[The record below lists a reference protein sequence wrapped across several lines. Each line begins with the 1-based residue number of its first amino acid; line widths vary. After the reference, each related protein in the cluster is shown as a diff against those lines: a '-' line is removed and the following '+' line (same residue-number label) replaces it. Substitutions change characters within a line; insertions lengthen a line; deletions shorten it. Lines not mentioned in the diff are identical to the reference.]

1 MDDSL
6 ELAKQIADICY
17 DKMAVN
23 TLVLDMRELSVMCD
37 YFVIANA
44 PTRVQIA
51 DITRAVDDAQS
62 AQGRHAQSI
71 QGRNEYNWVL
81 LDYGNVIVHL
91 FLSQERAFYNL
102 EGLWNKAP
110 IVYAPDEA
118 REPLGNSSKSYCDL
132 LPPSSVP
139 DKSAKPSTD

>member
-1 MDDSL
+1 MAAARKDDYKNMDDSL
-6 ELAKQIADICY
+6 ELARQIADTCY

-51 DITRAVDDAQS
+51 DITRAVDDTLS
-62 AQGRHAQSI
+62 AQGRRAQSI
-71 QGRNEYNWVL
+71 QGRNENTWVL

-91 FLSQERAFYNL
+91 FLSQERDFYNL
-102 EGLWNKAP
+102 EGLWSKAP
-110 IVYAPDEA
+110 VVYAPDEE
-118 REPLGNSSKSYCDL
+118 REHSS
-132 LPPSSVP
+132 
-139 DKSAKPSTD
+139 AAAH

>member
-6 ELAKQIADICY
+6 ELAQRIADICY

-51 DITRAVDDAQS
+51 DITRAIDDAMS
-62 AQGRHAQSI
+62 ADGCHAQSI
-71 QGRNEYNWVL
+71 QGRHENTWVL

-102 EGLWNKAP
+102 EGLWSKAP
-110 IVYAPDEA
+110 VVYAPDDE
-118 REPLGNSSKSYCDL
+118 RERAAQSKSN
-132 LPPSSVP
+132 SIES
-139 DKSAKPSTD
+139 

>member
-6 ELAKQIADICY
+6 ELARQIADTCY
-17 DKMAVN
+17 DKMAIN

-44 PTRVQIA
+44 PTRAQIS
-51 DITRAVDDAQS
+51 DIARAIDDSQS
-62 AQGRHAQSI
+62 NLGRQANSI
-71 QGRNEYNWVL
+71 QGRHESSWIL

-102 EGLWNKAP
+102 EGLWHKAP
-110 IVYAPDEA
+110 VVYAPDEE
-118 REPLGNSSKSYCDL
+118 RQ
-132 LPPSSVP
+132 
-139 DKSAKPSTD
+139 